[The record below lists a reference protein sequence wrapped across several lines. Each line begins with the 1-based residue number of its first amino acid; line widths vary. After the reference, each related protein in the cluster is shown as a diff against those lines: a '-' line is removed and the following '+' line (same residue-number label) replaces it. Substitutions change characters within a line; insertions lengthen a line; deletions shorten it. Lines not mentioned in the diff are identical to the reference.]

1 MTTEY
6 KETQTWTKSAGC
18 TDPLA
23 YYLEEYN
30 GSSWTTVSGSSIFTI
45 SYPPATTTLRVSAS
59 PDLTTALG
67 VRTLRVRATSGA
79 TSVTQSLEFNVIA
92 CSPTFD
98 DLVPNI
104 EYTLGA
110 ESTLYEYLASNV
122 VQTPNC
128 GYTTKFEVPGTY
140 PTLDTN
146 QNFIHVKHAGGRT

>member
-1 MTTEY
+1 M
-6 KETQTWTKSAGC
+6 
-18 TDPLA
+18 
-23 YYLEEYN
+23 EEFVG
-30 GSSWTTVSGSSIFTI
+30 GSWI
-45 SYPPATTTLRVSAS
+45 PATSTFAINTDATIIISAS

-67 VRTLRVRATSGA
+67 VHTLRVRATSGT

-110 ESTLYEYLASNV
+110 ASTLYEYLAINV

-128 GYTTKFEVPGTY
+128 GYTIEFEVPTEY
-140 PTLDTN
+140 PVTTD
-146 QNFIHVKHAGGRT
+146 QKFIRVQHGGGQT